1 LRDGALD
8 MLMRYPWPG
17 NVREL
22 KNTMERAV
30 VLAKGKWIEPS
41 HLPVYFAELAS
52 GPSDKMSLTPGAT
65 IAEVEKQM
73 ILRTL
78 EATGN
83 NKAEAA
89 RQLGLDVK
97 TIRNKLRSYGIG

>member
-1 LRDGALD
+1 
-8 MLMRYPWPG
+8 
-17 NVREL
+17 
-22 KNTMERAV
+22 
-30 VLAKGKWIEPS
+30 
-41 HLPVYFAELAS
+41 
-52 GPSDKMSLTPGAT
+52 MSVTPGAT

-97 TIRNKLRSYGIG
+97 TIRNKLKSYGIG